1 MLALAFFQRG
11 VYGGVEYT
19 FTLENFARVF
29 DPLYAGIFLNS
40 ARIAGI
46 ATTIAVVLG
55 YAAAYAIASCRR
67 SLQPVLLFFAVL
79 PFWSNYLI
87 RTYAW
92 IVLLNREG
100 LVTQLLRWF
109 GYEGEPPSMLY
120 TEGAVIAGLVYN
132 YLPFVIL
139 ACYAPLSRLNPE
151 LAEASRDLGGSA
163 FTTFRRIILPLTLP
177 GIAAGAVFVFVLS
190 IGNFVTPALLGGGRF
205 QMIGNLVYD
214 QFLTANDW
222 PFGAALSMALI
233 AIMMLLL
240 LVQAYASD
248 RASTRTAPRQ
258 GGRVMAE
265 RSAAA
270 RRSGAAVLVAIFAF
284 LYVPIAVLVAL
295 SFNEGGLPTV
305 WSGFSTKWY
314 VSLAVQPGHLVGGA
328 QHADRRRRIDRHRDA
343 ARHAARHRHR
353 DAAAARDGARGA
365 GVRADDHS
373 RHRARGRAALLLL
386 HARRH
391 PGPAHDRAGACR
403 VQPRLR
409 LRGGACAAEILRLVD
424 HRSVGRSRRL
434 GLHHLPKGHTAG
446 NPAGSRSPARCSP
459 SRCRSTSSSSPSSPP
474 AQAARPPPCRC
485 RSIR

>member
-1 MLALAFFQRG
+1 MTGARPALLMAPALAWLVGLMVVPCGLVLALAFFQRG
-11 VYGGVEYT
+11 IYGGVDYT
-19 FTLENFARVF
+19 FTLENFSRVF
-29 DPLYAGIFLNS
+29 DPLYAGILVRS
-40 ARIAGI
+40 ARIAGT
-46 ATTIAVVLG
+46 ATAIAVVLG
-55 YAAAYAIASCRR
+55 YAAAYAIVSCRR
-67 SLQPVLLFFAVL
+67 NLQPILLFFAVL

-163 FTTFRRIILPLTLP
+163 FTTFRRIVLPLTLP

-248 RASTRTAPRQ
+248 RASTRTAPVR
-258 GGRVMAE
+258 E
-265 RSAAA
+265 
-270 RRSGAAVLVAIFAF
+270 
-284 LYVPIAVLVAL
+284 
-295 SFNEGGLPTV
+295 
-305 WSGFSTKWY
+305 
-314 VSLAVQPGHLVGGA
+314 
-328 QHADRRRRIDRHRDA
+328 DA
-343 ARHAARHRHR
+343 
-353 DAAAARDGARGA
+353 
-365 GVRADDHS
+365 
-373 RHRARGRAALLLL
+373 
-386 HARRH
+386 
-391 PGPAHDRAGACR
+391 
-403 VQPRLR
+403 
-409 LRGGACAAEILRLVD
+409 
-424 HRSVGRSRRL
+424 
-434 GLHHLPKGHTAG
+434 
-446 NPAGSRSPARCSP
+446 
-459 SRCRSTSSSSPSSPP
+459 
-474 AQAARPPPCRC
+474 
-485 RSIR
+485 